1 MNYLD
6 IANSSFMFVLCLIP
20 ILSILLQTVAF
31 IRISWKQ
38 GKEIGFS
45 TDKMKQCIKSSAVF
59 SIIPSLALVA
69 IMVALCT
76 MIGKF
81 FPWLRLSNIGAG
93 PYEAIAANI
102 GFTATGAAS
111 YSELDLA
118 GFCTIMITM
127 NVGMCVAPLNVLFT
141 LKTYDKTLRKAKVS
155 NPFLIIATSAAF
167 IGIICRLCIPSF
179 LDFTNHLGMLAAIT
193 GALVMYACL
202 QLGKKKSMFKE
213 FGLSFGI
220 IAGVIACIIAAAL
233 GMA

>member
-6 IANSSFMFVLCLIP
+6 IANSGYMFVLCLIP
-20 ILSILLQTVAF
+20 ILAILGQTVAF
-31 IRISWKQ
+31 IRLAWKQ
-38 GKEIGFS
+38 GKAIGFS

-69 IMVALCT
+69 IMVALVT
-76 MIGKF
+76 MLGKF

-111 YSELDLA
+111 FEELTLA

-127 NVGMCVAPLNVLFT
+127 NVGMSIAPLNTLLT

-167 IGIICRLCIPSF
+167 VGIICRLCVPYI
-179 LDFTNHLGMLAAIT
+179 LDFSNHLAMLAAIVG
-193 GALVMYACL
+193 GAVMYGCL
-202 QLGKKKSMFKE
+202 MIGKKKSTFKE

-220 IAGVIACIIAAAL
+220 IAGVLACIIAAAM
-233 GMA
+233 GMS